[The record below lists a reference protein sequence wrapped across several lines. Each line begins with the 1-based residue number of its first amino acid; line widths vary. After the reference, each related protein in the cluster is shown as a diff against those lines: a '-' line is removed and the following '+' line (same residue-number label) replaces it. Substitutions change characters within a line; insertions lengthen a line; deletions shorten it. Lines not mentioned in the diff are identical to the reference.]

1 MVNYSPSLDQT
12 FAVLSDPTRRAI
24 ISQLAKGEFSIME
37 LASPFDMSLPA
48 VSKHI
53 RILEDAGLLIRKKRG
68 RVHYCHLNARPLRD
82 AAQWLAFYQQFW
94 DSKLDALANFL
105 QETSE

>member
-1 MVNYSPSLDQT
+1 MVYYSTSLDHV
-12 FAVLSDPTRRAI
+12 FSALSDPTRRAI

-48 VSKHI
+48 VSKHV

-82 AAQWLAFYQQFW
+82 AAQWLVFYQQFW

>member
-1 MVNYSPSLDQT
+1 MVKFSPTIDHT
-12 FAVLSDPTRRAI
+12 FSALSDPTRRAI
-24 ISQLAKGEFSIME
+24 ILQLANGEFSIME

-48 VSKHI
+48 VSKHV

-68 RVHYCHLNARPLRD
+68 RVHYCRLNARPLRD
-82 AAQWLAFYQQFW
+82 AAQWLVYYQQFW
-94 DSKLDALANFL
+94 DTKLDALANFL

>member
-12 FAVLSDPTRRAI
+12 FAALSDPTRRAI

-48 VSKHI
+48 VSKHV

-82 AAQWLAFYQQFW
+82 AAQWLVFYQQFW